1 MNLPPN
7 NSPKRRK
14 LILIVSLIGIA
25 LMTAIAVLSI
35 PVEYQLVA
43 VLYAN
48 QSIKPV
54 LETTVLLLIVA
65 GIIALVAPDR
75 STITHTEKRD

>member
-65 GIIALVAPDR
+65 GVIALVAPDHG
-75 STITHTEKRD
+75 TTPTEKRN